1 MRKILNNYRKIVGIF
16 QFADSNAVFSNLIV
30 RRNLQMRNLL
40 FGLLIFIIAC
50 TSTAEEPIKFGAVLP
65 LSGSNAFYGTYSK
78 VGMELAVEDINA
90 NGGINGRLVKIIFE
104 DSAGDKAKATTAA
117 QKLVQVDN
125 VDALFTTTT
134 SMAGAIAPIA
144 EENKIPF
151 IYAST
156 ANSIAEGK
164 TYVFKDNPNA
174 VDLCKILMKEAVKK
188 HQKIALFGVQL
199 EATEL
204 CKKGAEEIAQLII
217 FEQYTFGETDYKTQL
232 AKIKESGSTALLVI
246 AFSNDCNNVYKQIRE
261 TGLSVQLLVPTT
273 AFGCGS
279 PDHLRENPDL
289 FVNAYGSELDF
300 DEDSKEVQEFKQ
312 RIDKAG
318 GTTQIL
324 GSAISYDSV
333 TEMAQAYER
342 CKDTLCVTNNLRM
355 LNYKGL
361 SGMISYNGKQAV
373 TRTIHLQKY
382 ENGKWVKV

>member
-1 MRKILNNYRKIVGIF
+1 
-16 QFADSNAVFSNLIV
+16 
-30 RRNLQMRNLL
+30 MRNLL

-78 VGMELAVEDINA
+78 IGMELAAEDINA
-90 NGGINGRLVKIIFE
+90 NGGINGRLVEIIFE
-104 DSAGDKAKATTAA
+104 DSAGDKAKATNAA
-117 QKLVQVDN
+117 QKLVNIDD

-164 TYVFKDNPNA
+164 TYVFKDNPNS
-174 VDLCKILMKEAVKK
+174 VDLCKLLMQKAIEENE
-188 HQKIALFGVQL
+188 KIALFGVQL

-204 CKKGAEEIAQLII
+204 CKKGAEEVAPLTI

-261 TGLSVQLLVPTT
+261 IGLSIQLLVPTT

-279 PDHLRENPDL
+279 PDHLRANPDL
-289 FVNAYGSELDF
+289 FVNAYGSELEF
-300 DEDSKEVQEFKQ
+300 DESDKEVQAFKQ

-324 GSAISYDSV
+324 GSAITYDSAM
-333 TEMAQAYER
+333 EMAKAYEG
-342 CKDTLCVTNNLRM
+342 CQDTLCVTNNLRA
-355 LNYKGL
+355 LTNYKGL
-361 SGMISYNGKQAV
+361 SGTISYNGKQAV
-373 TRTIHLQKY
+373 TRAIILQKY
-382 ENGKWVKV
+382 ENGKWVKA